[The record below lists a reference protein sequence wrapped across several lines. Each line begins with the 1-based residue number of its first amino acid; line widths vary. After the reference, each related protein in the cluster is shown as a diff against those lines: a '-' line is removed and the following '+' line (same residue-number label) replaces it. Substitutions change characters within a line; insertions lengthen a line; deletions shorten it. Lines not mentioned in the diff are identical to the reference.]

1 MGCCQGKDPYQ
12 SSEPVVR
19 KIAIVGNSG
28 AGKTCL
34 IHRYMHNEFDE
45 NSSQEPI
52 PTALKVE
59 EKQQSIGSGK
69 DIMLNIYDAGGK
81 ETFRHLRKLNYP
93 KSDAAIIC
101 FGLDSEESL
110 KEVDKTWV
118 PELRRMCPGIPLI
131 LAGLKKD
138 LRDYSVY
145 AERCMNTSK
154 GQKMAKKHKMVE
166 YIECSSW
173 NGENVELLFKRI
185 AEAAAKKKNTK
196 RVDVSELG
204 S

>member
-1 MGCCQGKDPYQ
+1 MGCCQGKEQYQ
-12 SSEPVVR
+12 SKDPMVR

-28 AGKTCL
+28 AGKTCF
-34 IHRYMHNEFDE
+34 IHRYMHDEFDE
-45 NSSQEPI
+45 NTSQEFI
-52 PTALKVE
+52 PTALKME
-59 EKQQSIGSGK
+59 EKTHSIGNGK
-69 DIMLNIYDAGGK
+69 EIILNIYDTGGQ

-110 KEVDKTWV
+110 KDVSKNWV
-118 PELRRMCPGIPLI
+118 PEMRRICPEIPLL

-145 AERCMNTSK
+145 ADKCLPESSGHK
-154 GQKMAKKHKMVE
+154 VAKKLKMVG

-173 NGENVELLFKRI
+173 NGENVEQVFAKM

-196 RVDVSELG
+196 KVDVSELG

>member
-1 MGCCQGKDPYQ
+1 MGCCQGKDQYE
-12 SSEPVVR
+12 SKEPFVR

-34 IHRYMHNEFDE
+34 IHRYIHDEFDE
-45 NSSQEPI
+45 NTTQEFI
-52 PTALKVE
+52 PTALKME
-59 EKQQSIGSGK
+59 EKAQSIGSGK
-69 DIMLNIYDAGGK
+69 EVILNIYDTGGQ

-110 KEVDKTWV
+110 KDVDKNWV
-118 PELRRMCPGIPLI
+118 PEMRRICPGIPLL

-138 LRDYSVY
+138 LRDYRVY
-145 AERCMNTSK
+145 SDKCLPESS
-154 GQKMAKKHKMVE
+154 GHKMAKKHKMVG

-173 NGENVELLFKRI
+173 NSENVEQVFFKM

-196 RVDVSELG
+196 KVDASEFG